1 MHPYDLSPQSRPE
14 ERRPQR
20 YPEWV
25 IIAFDAD
32 ATRWAA
38 FSGNPAALSRLPVH
52 EERDESTGSTT
63 RAPTDSHGG
72 PSGPAFPGP
81 MRERDEV
88 TPNRKDRPDVGYHDV
103 RA

>member
-1 MHPYDLSPQSRPE
+1 MLTPPDE
-14 ERRPQR
+14 EG
-20 YPEWV
+20 
-25 IIAFDAD
+25 AL
-32 ATRWAA
+32 
-38 FSGNPAALSRLPVH
+38 SGNPAALSRLPVH

-88 TPNRKDRPDVGYHDV
+88 APNRKDRADACHHDV
-103 RA
+103 RAGPPTASPCLRQASPREGPSHF